1 MQREQEEKDAKLAV
15 LKQKPIRMDS
25 ILDDDPKVR
34 ADVILRMKA
43 NSEISDAKVR
53 HANIRAAENMRKID
67 EDLEKAVN
75 FDKKI
80 SS

>member
-1 MQREQEEKDAKLAV
+1 
-15 LKQKPIRMDS
+15 MDS

-34 ADVILRMKA
+34 ADVILRMKT